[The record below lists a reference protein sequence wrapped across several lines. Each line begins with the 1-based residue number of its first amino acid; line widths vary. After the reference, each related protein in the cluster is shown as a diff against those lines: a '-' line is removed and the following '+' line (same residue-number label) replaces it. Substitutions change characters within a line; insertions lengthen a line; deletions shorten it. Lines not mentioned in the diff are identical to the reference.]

1 MSSNQM
7 KQTEIGLIPEDWEV
21 KSIGTLAVKILG
33 GGTPPR
39 AIKSYWGGII
49 PWVTVK
55 DFKSFT
61 PLSTQEYI
69 TDQGLKN
76 SSTRLVSKGEIIIAT
91 RIALGEI
98 AIYDID
104 VSINQDL
111 KCIYLD
117 KAVSKRYFYY
127 SYKNI
132 ATKIVEKG
140 SGSTVMGLSINDL
153 KAFQISIP
161 QISEQE
167 AIATALDNVDKW
179 IESIEKLIAKKRLIK
194 NGAITKLFT
203 HKDGWY
209 TKRLSEIAKVTRGA
223 SPRPIESPVW
233 FDYKS
238 NIGWVRISDVTKSAK
253 YLKETVQKLSDL
265 GVKNSRFVKSNSLI
279 MSICAT
285 IGKPIITKMDVCIHD
300 GFVVF
305 TDLKVDQDFLYN
317 YLKFIELDWSK
328 NGQTGSQMNLNTSI
342 INSTEI
348 SFPNSINEQI
358 HIATILSN
366 IDSEISALES
376 KQQIA
381 RQLKQGVM
389 QQLLTGKVRLKD
401 STDNLKVLSPK
412 HNEHFED
419 AVLIASLA
427 HCFASPN
434 FPLTRFKYTKVSYL
448 LKRYKKHQAE
458 GYLKKV
464 AGPYKPQTRYGG
476 AEKIALSKRYIA
488 SQKTVYKGKEYDG
501 FVPGDNTAEALHY
514 FKEWYGDDAIT
525 WIEQFK
531 FEKNDH
537 LELWTTIDMAVEELK
552 HEKKIVNVAAVKQIL
567 KADKEWKDKLTRPV
581 FSDDRIQQAII
592 KLDTL
597 FD

>member
-132 ATKIVEKG
+132 ATKIIEKG

-153 KAFQISIP
+153 KAFQLSIP

-167 AIATALDNVDKW
+167 VIATALENVDKW
-179 IESIEKLIAKKRLIK
+179 IESLEKLIVKKRFIKQGAMQHLLKCNAVWEEVELGMVALITMGQSPLSK
-194 NGAITKLFT
+194 NYNAEQKGLPLVQGNADIKDRKTVIRNYTTQVTKT
-203 HKDGWY
+203 GENGDIIMSVRAPVG
-209 TKRLSEIAKVTRGA
+209 EIAKTHFKCCLGRGVC
-223 SPRPIESPVW
+223 SLRYSNDYLYHYLIFKERTWNKFSSGST
-233 FDYKS
+233 FDS
-238 NIGWVRISDVTKSAK
+238 V
-253 YLKETVQKLSDL
+253 
-265 GVKNSRFVKSNSLI
+265 
-279 MSICAT
+279 
-285 IGKPIITKMDVCIHD
+285 
-300 GFVVF
+300 
-305 TDLKVDQDFLYN
+305 
-317 YLKFIELDWSK
+317 
-328 NGQTGSQMNLNTSI
+328 
-342 INSTEI
+342 NSTQVKEFKVGI
-348 SFPNSINEQI
+348 PNSEEEQI
-358 HIATILSN
+358 KIADTLSEM
-366 IDSEISALES
+366 DLEITTLE
-376 KQQIA
+376 KKLKKA
-381 RQLKQGVM
+381 HELKQGII
-389 QQLLTGKVRLKD
+389 QQLLTGKLRLGQPAND
-401 STDNLKVLSPK
+401 IKVLSPK

-458 GYLKKV
+458 GYLKKA

-476 AEKIALSKRYIA
+476 AEKIALNKGYIK
-488 SQKTVYKGKEYDG
+488 SHKMVYKGKEYDG
-501 FVPGDNTAEALHY
+501 FVVGDDVADALHY
-514 FKEWYGDDAIT
+514 FKEWYGANSMT

-567 KADKEWKDKLTRPV
+567 KANKEWKDKLTRPV
-581 FSDDRIQQAII
+581 FSDDHIQQAII